1 MKYSKSAIGL
11 LTAQYRSVLKKCWL
25 INVGLFALGAAVATP
40 ANAYTPVDTRTTVGA
55 EDVSFDNNEFINLNT
70 ANYGGAIY
78 NLNGAGSVTVSNSL
92 FDGNSAAGSGSYHQG
107 GAIYINTNKAVVNS
121 ITNTIFNGNTTVG
134 AASRG
139 GAIYLNNNG
148 SSTNIIT
155 TISGST
161 FTKNESIREDQPLN
175 IMGSAIYQGA
185 GTLNLIND
193 TFGGTTTADA
203 NVGTTT
209 VVTNGGTI
217 NLSGNTFQNNISKK
231 EGVLSFNGAT
241 AKGNFSG
248 ENNFLNNEG
257 HAVYVFSGYSPSDT
271 SKAAGILTF
280 KDGST
285 TNFTGNSA
293 LNDQEKLGGAIVNA
307 ANATTTFEAGSTVNF
322 TNNKAQKGGAVY
334 NFATGVVNFNGD
346 ATFSGNTDENGA
358 NDIYNAGTINFGN
371 ANEISITGGI
381 DGSAGTVNVN
391 GAGGLKIANA
401 ALKNQTVNVDSEL
414 HLDSA
419 TLTGSTI
426 NLGSSGVLNTI
437 NNAIEDYSAIELA
450 DNSNIKVDANLGL
463 GQMDLFSAQYGHD
476 TIDLNVVEA
485 NMIGSSDEEVLM
497 QLVNNGVK
505 VNTSSVIYNWDD
517 VEKKHTK
524 TGIVGSGNADGK
536 VKVANGAT
544 VSNLEVAAADTQAAV
559 KESVVYEMGES
570 EDFGSEVIENA
581 NFIVEG
587 NNQSVNVSG
596 SFGIDNQSVV
606 TINNATFEG
615 TGSIDTAGKLRINDS
630 NIDVVVNVAAGA
642 TLESDPTTFSNV
654 VNVNGTGTF
663 DGDLFTSTATLNNNG
678 TANFT
683 NITFENGSEITSA
696 GTGTLNFNG
705 GVNSLGASVEKN
717 SINLNNGSSVILAAG
732 GDIDGLALTT
742 DANNGTIDLRNSRI
756 DTLAS
761 TSLGSDLNVLMDID
775 LTADKSDSLGTI
787 SGGYGL
793 NLQALELLA
802 LGGDHEEIQIA
813 TAGTNVALS
822 SDVTNTL
829 KTYYTTVSYDAGT
842 GILTLDGKSS
852 PLVDLI
858 GSWGTGNYIKAYN
871 SADAANTSVGAN
883 LGYLDTQVKINE
895 DDISAAQTAIG
906 GINDDITVATAGT
919 YISAGTE
926 VANNLTALDTQVKA
940 NADAVATK
948 LTGAETADYAVSG
961 KRGAELAAN
970 IATYVTANGDKF
982 ADVQNTANIIT
993 DLFNDKAAYIE
1004 ETTGMDQDH
1013 SVAYN
1018 YNNSAQALLH
1028 GSTSMLNA
1036 DEKLAAAVDEKLAK
1050 NSVDGSSKME
1060 LENADAYFTA
1070 TGTSTG
1076 YSNQLTVNSDA
1087 KGITLSANDTSGVG
1101 KKASLDVTSKGVF
1114 YNKGATPSDNDEVV
1128 TLGTA
1133 AGAVYSNTTS
1143 GLTATTIQG
1152 AIDEVEGRVDT
1163 VESNIT
1169 VAAGTYN
1176 YIAAGD
1182 DVAGNLVDLDTQV
1195 KANAD
1200 AIATKQAQL
1209 VNDKDPAEN
1218 ISNVVATT
1226 IRASDAASDTVL
1238 VTEKAI
1244 STALETKVNNA
1255 GNFTA
1260 DTNSALIKDKTVVAA
1275 IQDTAAQVDV
1285 NTAKNGTQDTGLANL
1300 YTLVNGGTYNA
1311 ADASVTGATALSSN
1325 FTATNLTAAANE
1337 LLGDITVAADGNY
1350 ISAGANVAGNLSALD
1365 GQVKSNTDN
1374 ITSTMALVGTTSAPK
1389 AGTGILAGKTI
1400 TGTAGTDNLNMVDA
1414 IAYVA
1419 ANAAGLNVDNVYTG
1433 KNTFGAT
1440 EGSQVII
1447 TNGGSMSVDKNL
1459 TIGKANAISSNTNAT
1474 IDMGE
1479 NTLTNVKG
1487 LTLTDGNTHTA
1498 SLSANENGLNTS
1510 SNLTVGGY
1518 IKATGIDTSEANT
1531 VKLGGTGFTTAVTGD
1546 MTVSGDT
1553 TMTGDLTVSGTSTL
1567 NDVDV
1572 AGDLTVAGD
1581 TTLAKTSVNGTLD
1594 VTGAATFGNATDKFV
1609 DITSGAITVHD
1620 GTGTEGVKASIAN
1633 NGDITTKGALDV
1645 AGLASLDGG
1654 LNVNDVFDV
1663 NATTGAVTLTNGTNT
1678 ASLAMTDIK
1687 VATDD
1692 PSNPEPITNVMK
1704 VTGTGLFTGDVASE
1718 KGFVVAQKNGVDQYE
1733 VKYSVDQNGNIES
1746 KGTLSVS
1753 DGKFAVDGDGA
1764 VKAADGKFTV
1774 DKDGAVSAAN
1784 GAFTVAKDGKT
1795 IVGNDFAVTDKF
1807 TVQGSTGNTVVG
1819 GNLAVRDKFTVDADT
1834 GNTAV
1839 AGTFSAA
1846 AAKFTIDDDGAVKAA
1861 NGNFTVSKEGNTAV
1875 AGTMDIEGDTTIG
1888 DYFSVKADD
1897 GSFSA
1902 AGGKFAVNENG
1913 SIAAA
1918 DNKFVVNKD
1927 GNITK
1932 AGTISAADGKFL
1944 VKEGGLVSA
1953 AAGTF
1958 LVKEGGLVTAAAGK
1972 FQVKDGGALSAA
1984 AGHFTVSEEGAV
1996 LAKSLAFEGDGSTVL
2011 VNKIDQGAA
2020 AITDGV
2026 ADTDARKET
2035 MATTATVAKTIGNLA
2050 ALYDGSATAA
2060 SHGVTNVADV
2070 ASAIDTLSQNVETAT
2085 GGTFAGATW
2094 TGTVSG
2100 TKAVNYAAG
2109 VSYNDIMSAVD
2120 QVSSNIGTETTVAYN
2135 NVAAG
2140 NTVNANIDA
2149 LNSKV
2154 GDMNTIG
2161 YGYKNLSNGT
2171 TTQPGTVVEALQNID
2186 ASMGTIHG
2194 LAAKLKSEGTYQ
2206 GNLAEGT
2213 TVEQHLTALDSAIG
2227 NRAKFDKMHYTQGS
2241 KNVVDAIGK
2250 LDTKLNSVDHDVR
2263 VLRHKFQSGM
2273 ASAAALSALVP
2284 NARAHGNTQLSV
2296 GTGMYHGHGAMAVG
2310 GFHWFT
2316 DNLLFNTGIA
2326 WDDNEATYRM
2336 GVTYSW

>member
-40 ANAYTPVDTRTTVGA
+40 ANADYTPVDTKVTVAADEATTLDSNSFTGLVNSNGGA
-55 EDVSFDNNEFINLNT
+55 VNNAGTTTIKDSLFSGNS
-70 ANYGGAIY
+70 AKGDSHQYGGAIY
-78 NLNGAGSVTVSNSL
+78 NSNKLTISGTEFLN
-92 FDGNSAAGSGSYHQG
+92 NSAVYGTNPDENYVMLG
-107 GAIYINTNKAVVNS
+107 GAIYNTGSGDLTIDDSQFIGNSVNS
-121 ITNTIFNGNTTVG
+121 GKPRGAAIWNTANATITNSTFQKNETIN
-134 AASRG
+134 SRG
-139 GAIYLNNNG
+139 F
-148 SSTNIIT
+148 S
-155 TISGST
+155 
-161 FTKNESIREDQPLN
+161 DM
-175 IMGSAIYQGA
+175 MGSAIYHTS
-185 GTLNLIND
+185 GTMTLEGN
-193 TFGGTTTADA
+193 TFGGDNTTDGNIGASAFVA
-203 NVGTTT
+203 NSGT
-209 VVTNGGTI
+209 VHFKD
-217 NLSGNTFQNNISKK
+217 NTFKNNA
-231 EGVLSFNGAT
+231 GGAVNLQG
-241 AKGNFSG
+241 AAVADFSG
-248 ENNFLNNEG
+248 T
-257 HAVYVFSGYSPSDT
+257 HVFSGTNGSGDET
-271 SKAAGILTF
+271 AALYLSSYNNPTATF
-280 KDGST
+280 KSGGTNTFSNNNATVGAALRTYKYGDFTDASVTFEKGSNNTFSNNTAT
-285 TNFTGNSA
+285 TN
-293 LNDQEKLGGAIVNA
+293 
-307 ANATTTFEAGSTVNF
+307 
-322 TNNKAQKGGAVY
+322 GGAVY
-334 NFATGVVNFNGD
+334 NQEQTLTLNGTFTNNSAGEKGGAIYNTANGTINFND
-346 ATFSGNTDENGA
+346 TTTFSGNTANNSA
-358 NDIYNAGTINFGN
+358 NDIYNAGTINFGGT
-371 ANEISITGGI
+371 ADLAGGI
-381 DGSAGTVNVN
+381 DGEAGTVNVS
-391 GAGGLKIANA
+391 GDVKVAN
-401 ALKNQTVNVDSEL
+401 ALKNQTVNVNAGEL
-414 HLDSA
+414 HLDA
-419 TLTGSTI
+419 ANVTGSTV
-426 NLGSSGVLNTI
+426 NLASDAVLNTI
-437 NNAIEDYSAIELA
+437 NNAIEDYSAIKLA
-450 DNSNIKVDANLGL
+450 DGSNIKVDANLNL
-463 GQMDLFSAQYGHD
+463 GQMDLFSAAYGHD
-476 TIDLNVVEA
+476 TIDLNIVET
-485 NMIGSSDEEVLM
+485 NMIGSSADEVTM

-505 VNTSSVIYNWDD
+505 VNTSSIIYEWDG
-517 VEKKHTK
+517 EKHTK

-536 VKVANGAT
+536 VKVSNGVA
-544 VSNLEVAAADTQAAV
+544 VSSLEIAADETDAGT
-559 KESVVYEMGES
+559 KESVVYEMGEN
-570 EDFGSEVIENA
+570 EDFGSATVENA

-606 TINNATFEG
+606 TINNATFNGE
-615 TGSIDTAGKLRINDS
+615 GSIDTQGKLKITDS
-630 NIDVVVNVAAGA
+630 NINVDVNVTGGA
-642 TLESDPTTFSNV
+642 SLESDPTEFS
-654 VNVNGTGTF
+654 GTITVDSSSTGAF
-663 DGDLFTSTATLNNNG
+663 DGDTFKSTAVLKNSG
-678 TANFT
+678 TVDFT
-683 NITFENGSEITSA
+683 DMTFESGSKIESDTA
-696 GTGTLNFNG
+696 TAGTLNFNG
-705 GVNSLGASVEKN
+705 GDYKLPITNN
-717 SINLNNGSSVILAAG
+717 NINLKDGAKIALLEGS
-732 GDIDGLALTT
+732 DIDGLTLTN
-742 DANNGTIDLRNSRI
+742 DANNGTIDLRNNRI
-756 DTLAS
+756 DTLGS
-761 TSLGSDLNVLMDID
+761 TTLGSDLNVLMDID
-775 LTADKSDSLGTI
+775 LTADKSDTLGTI
-787 SGGYGL
+787 TGGYGL
-793 NLQALELLA
+793 NLGAVELLK
-802 LGGDHEEIQIA
+802 LGDTHEEIQIA

-822 SDVTNTL
+822 ADAINTL

-842 GILTLDGKSS
+842 GILTLDGKAS
-852 PLVDLI
+852 PVTDLI

-883 LGYLDTQVKINE
+883 LGYLDTQVKTNADEIA
-895 DDISAAQTAIG
+895 SAQTAIG
-906 GINDDITVATAGT
+906 GINDDITVATAGN
-919 YISAGTE
+919 YIAAGTE
-926 VANNLTALDTQVKA
+926 VANNLTALDTQAKANADAIATKQDATVSYSGTNYLDSQTTLTGADVALDTQVKA
-940 NADAVATK
+940 NADAIATK
-948 LTGAETADYAVSG
+948 LTGAEAADYAVSG

-970 IATYVTANGDKF
+970 IATYVAANGDKF
-982 ADVQNTANIIT
+982 ADVQNTTNIIT
-993 DLFNDKAAYIE
+993 DLFNDKAAYIQ
-1004 ETTGMDQDH
+1004 ETTGMDQAH

-1018 YNNSAQALLH
+1018 YNQSTQDLLH
-1028 GSTSMLNA
+1028 GATSMLNA
-1036 DEKLAAAVDEKLAK
+1036 DEKLAQAIGTKQDAAVSYSGTNYLDSQTTL
-1050 NSVDGSSKME
+1050 
-1060 LENADAYFTA
+1060 
-1070 TGTSTG
+1070 TG
-1076 YSNQLTVNSDA
+1076 A
-1087 KGITLSANDTSGVG
+1087 
-1101 KKASLDVTSKGVF
+1101 
-1114 YNKGATPSDNDEVV
+1114 
-1128 TLGTA
+1128 
-1133 AGAVYSNTTS
+1133 
-1143 GLTATTIQG
+1143 
-1152 AIDEVEGRVDT
+1152 
-1163 VESNIT
+1163 
-1169 VAAGTYN
+1169 
-1176 YIAAGD
+1176 
-1182 DVAGNLVDLDTQV
+1182 DVALDTQV

-1209 VNDKDPAEN
+1209 VNDKTSPEN

-1260 DTNSALIKDKTVVAA
+1260 DTNSALIKNKTVVAA
-1275 IQDTAAQVDV
+1275 IQDTAAQVDI

-1365 GQVKSNTDN
+1365 GQVKTNTDN

-1518 IKATGIDTSEANT
+1518 IKATGIDTSTANT
-1531 VKLGGTGFTTAVTGD
+1531 VNLGGTGFTTAVTGD

-1553 TMTGDLTVSGTSTL
+1553 ALGGDLDVDGDLTVDGTATL

-1581 TTLAKTSVNGTLD
+1581 TTLADTKVDGDLE
-1594 VTGAATFGNATDKFV
+1594 VTGAATFGDTTDKFV

-1620 GTGTEGVKASIAN
+1620 GTGSANVTASIAN
-1633 NGDITTKGALDV
+1633 NGNITTKGTLDV

-1654 LNVNDVFDV
+1654 INVNDKFAVDT
-1663 NATTGAVTLTNGTNT
+1663 NGKVTLSDGTNT
-1678 ASLAMTDIK
+1678 ATIEATQIK
-1687 VATDD
+1687 DSD
-1692 PSNPEPITNVMK
+1692 GNPINNVMK
-1704 VTGTGLFTGDVASE
+1704 VDGTGLYTGYVASE
-1718 KGFVVAQKNGVDQYE
+1718 SGFTVAQKDG
-1733 VKYSVDQNGNIES
+1733 STGNYIETFTVNEDGDIES

-1764 VKAADGKFTV
+1764 VKAADGAFTV
-1774 DKDGAVSAAN
+1774 DKDGAVVAAN
-1784 GAFTVAKDGKT
+1784 GGFTVAADGKT
-1795 IVGNDFAVTDKF
+1795 AVGNDFRVTDKF
-1807 TVQGSTGNTVVG
+1807 TVAGATGNTVVG

-1846 AAKFTIDDDGAVKAA
+1846 EAKFTVDGDGAVKAA
-1861 NGNFTVSKEGNTAV
+1861 DGNFTVDKDGNTAV

-1888 DYFSVKADD
+1888 DKFSVKADD

-1918 DNKFVVNKD
+1918 NNQFVVNKD

-1944 VKEGGLVSA
+1944 VKDGGEVSA
-1953 AAGTF
+1953 ADGKF
-1958 LVKEGGLVTAAAGK
+1958 LVKDGGLVTAAAGK

-2070 ASAIDTLSQNVETAT
+2070 ASAIDSLSQNVETAT

-2100 TKAVNYAAG
+2100 TKAVNYAQG

-2194 LAAKLKSEGTYQ
+2194 LAAKLQSEGKYQ

-2241 KNVVDAIGK
+2241 KTVVDAIGK

-2284 NARAHGNTQLSV
+2284 NARAHGNTQLSL